1 MSCKT
6 FVCRPCSLIFFP
18 TANAGQVV
26 NVLLAVLIGSFSLA
40 TMAPEVQGQHPTC
53 GQLSRSIS
61 YTAITNGRAAA
72 AKLFSTIERVPDIDS
87 SDPGG
92 LKPEK
97 VVGEITL
104 EDVKFNYPSRPDV
117 SIVKGIN
124 VTFTAGKAAAL
135 VGASGSG

>member
-1 MSCKT
+1 
-6 FVCRPCSLIFFP
+6 
-18 TANAGQVV
+18 
-26 NVLLAVLIGSFSLA
+26 
-40 TMAPEVQGQHPTC
+40 MAPEVQGQHPTC